1 MANKITDELINETIE
16 LAKEIQLPNKN
27 HGTNPFSDRLGP
39 LLDAPESK
47 HFLIKLMDVAFRSNN
62 FVRI

>member
-27 HGTNPFSDRLGP
+27 HVTNPFSDRLGP

-47 HFLIKLMDVAFRSNN
+47 HF
-62 FVRI
+62 